1 MFDIVGMGNAIVDLT
16 TKAAENPAFKSMHIS
31 QRGGFFRTRMDE
43 FEEILHF
50 SKNNEISAG
59 GSVANSMKAFA
70 ALGGKACFS
79 GKIGM
84 DKYGTFFTNSLKDYH
99 IYPGLF
105 IDKENATGCSV
116 ILVHEDGEKSICAKL
131 RASKIIPFSSV
142 NMELVEEAKM
152 LFIEGY
158 WLDNNLL
165 TVKKIINAAR
175 KGFSR
180 VALTLSDPQIVS
192 ENADFFAKYM
202 GKIDIILG
210 NENEFA
216 ALGDSILPP
225 LAVKTLGAGGVDVYQ
240 HGKWQHF
247 QALPVSNLVNTA
259 GAGDAFAG
267 GFLFGVSRAMS
278 IEEAVKI
285 GQLCAVD
292 VLQQAG
298 SHVHVDLRERT
309 GNDFMG

>member
-1 MFDIVGMGNAIVDLT
+1 MLTSVYVRSALTALFNLFTNLIIQLYLVKGRKMFDIVGMGNAIVDLT

-116 ILVHEDGEKSICAKL
+116 I
-131 RASKIIPFSSV
+131 F
-142 NMELVEEAKM
+142 
-152 LFIEGY
+152 
-158 WLDNNLL
+158 
-165 TVKKIINAAR
+165 
-175 KGFSR
+175 
-180 VALTLSDPQIVS
+180 
-192 ENADFFAKYM
+192 
-202 GKIDIILG
+202 
-210 NENEFA
+210 
-216 ALGDSILPP
+216 
-225 LAVKTLGAGGVDVYQ
+225 GA
-240 HGKWQHF
+240 
-247 QALPVSNLVNTA
+247 
-259 GAGDAFAG
+259 
-267 GFLFGVSRAMS
+267 
-278 IEEAVKI
+278 
-285 GQLCAVD
+285 
-292 VLQQAG
+292 
-298 SHVHVDLRERT
+298 
-309 GNDFMG
+309 

>member
-105 IDKENATGCSV
+105 
-116 ILVHEDGEKSICAKL
+116 
-131 RASKIIPFSSV
+131 
-142 NMELVEEAKM
+142 
-152 LFIEGY
+152 Y
-158 WLDNNLL
+158 
-165 TVKKIINAAR
+165 
-175 KGFSR
+175 
-180 VALTLSDPQIVS
+180 
-192 ENADFFAKYM
+192 
-202 GKIDIILG
+202 
-210 NENEFA
+210 
-216 ALGDSILPP
+216 
-225 LAVKTLGAGGVDVYQ
+225 
-240 HGKWQHF
+240 
-247 QALPVSNLVNTA
+247 
-259 GAGDAFAG
+259 
-267 GFLFGVSRAMS
+267 
-278 IEEAVKI
+278 
-285 GQLCAVD
+285 
-292 VLQQAG
+292 
-298 SHVHVDLRERT
+298 
-309 GNDFMG
+309 

>member
-1 MFDIVGMGNAIVDLT
+1 MFDIVGMGNAIVNLT
-16 TKAAENPAFKSMHIS
+16 TKAIENPAFLNMHVS
-31 QRGGFFRTRMDE
+31 QRGGFFQRRIDE

-70 ALGGKACFS
+70 VLGGKACFV

-84 DKYGTFFTNSLKDYH
+84 DKYGTFFTNSLKDYD

-116 ILVHEDGEKSICAKL
+116 VLVHEDGEKSICAKL
-131 RASKIIPFSSV
+131 RASKIIPFGSV
-142 NMELVEEAKM
+142 NMELAEDSKM
-152 LFIEGY
+152 LLIEGY

-175 KGFSR
+175 KSFIR
-180 VALTLSDPQIVS
+180 IAVTLSDVHVVK
-192 ENADFFAKYM
+192 EHKDFFAKYM
-202 GKIDIILG
+202 GKIDILIG
-210 NENEFA
+210 NENEFET
-216 ALGDSILPP
+216 LGDSILPP

-240 HGKWQHF
+240 HGKWKHF
-247 QALPVSNLVNTA
+247 QALPVTNLVNTA

-267 GFLFGVSRAMS
+267 GFLFGISRAMP
-278 IEEAVKI
+278 IDKAVQV

-292 VLQQAG
+292 VLGQGG
-298 SHVHVDLRERT
+298 SHIHSDLRERL
-309 GNDFMG
+309 GNEFIG